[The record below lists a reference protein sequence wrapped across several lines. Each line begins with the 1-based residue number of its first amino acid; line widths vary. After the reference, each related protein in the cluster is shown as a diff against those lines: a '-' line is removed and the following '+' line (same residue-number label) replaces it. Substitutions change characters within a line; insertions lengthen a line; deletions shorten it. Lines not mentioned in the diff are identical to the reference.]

1 MLEFILKIQARD
13 SKGLVSA
20 ISTTIANKGYNIVK
34 NDEFVDPLKQR
45 FFMRLKIQK
54 EIKPLNTEIKEQEE
68 RSLKTALFK
77 ALENFSE
84 LLIGVILTHK
94 KNIILLATKESHC
107 LGDLLLRVY
116 GGELNAQ
123 ILGVISNHEILRP
136 LVEKFDIPYFYA
148 PCVDQILHEKE
159 VLEIIKNLEL
169 KHKVSTD
176 LLVLAKYMRIL
187 SHDFTKR
194 YENQILNIHHS
205 FLPAFIGANPYQQA
219 FERGVKVIGATAHF
233 VNESLDAGPIIIQ
246 DTLPINHNY
255 SVEKMRLAG
264 KDIEKLVL
272 ARALKLVLEDRV
284 FVHENKTVVFWMP
297 LDFSNLNEESLKY
310 QIKAEFFK
318 DKKFLYS
325 GGKIDFI
332 LSYKHRSNAILPI
345 LWGEAKRGNFD
356 DLDKA
361 FTQLLLTIGQHRLY
375 THHTPPYLCAFDAF
389 RMEFIAFDD
398 AITSFFYQ
406 SGINFSITPSNHNT
420 EGFKHALNAF
430 KAMCKSH
437 KFVFNFKTQ
446 SQECKEFIK
455 NNLNSSHLLNKIPID
470 KNNFFTIYQ
479 KWFEAVK
486 PTIDIDWEVA
496 KTKGI
501 LDADYYLADLLSD
514 GDKTIIEKLQTILSS
529 SYYKLKRGVNELGKI
544 DFMEVGFTDGQQA
557 HQEFW
562 NIYKRPP
569 KVEFQAFILERR
581 DLLVPSDVRERKGAF
596 FTPRI
601 WVEKSQEYLAKALGQ
616 DYQEDYIIWDCAGGT
631 GNLLNGLTNK
641 ANCFL
646 STLDSNDVAIVK
658 ELAATNKLNL
668 LENHV
673 FQFDFL
679 NDDFN
684 KAPKSLQEILND
696 KEKRKKLIIYI
707 NPPYAEATS
716 AKTPS
721 GTGKNKDLV
730 ARGNLICEKYKDELN
745 KANNELFAQFFMRIY
760 KELDGCIMASFSTL
774 KYLNSSNFKKFREV
788 FKAEF
793 KGGFMVPADTF
804 DNVKGQFPIGFLVW
818 DTATPPPLKPTNALN
833 LEVFDSFGEFLGYKT
848 FKPIVDKVKNINQ
861 YLKRYNINNSNILGF
876 IDCAGVDFQNNNFVN
891 LANNKNPKR
900 NITFFGLTPTNLLI
914 GAIYF
919 SIRHC
924 IKATWQN
931 DRDQFYAPYD
941 DAFQDD
947 SEFKNNCLTFMLFHA
962 QNRITTTQGTNHF
975 IPFSETEVKAE
986 GRYSSHALLDFLKG
1000 KIKEEG
1006 DSLFLNA
1013 KKENKPLEFS
1023 QSASKVF
1030 DAGREIYRYYHTQAS
1045 TNRLYNANASLYD
1058 IKEFFQGRNAQ
1069 GKLNLPAK
1077 AKDEYYKQLYA
1088 NLQDA
1093 LKDLAKEIQP
1103 KVYEYGFLRE

>member
-1 MLEFILKIQARD
+1 
-13 SKGLVSA
+13 
-20 ISTTIANKGYNIVK
+20 
-34 NDEFVDPLKQR
+34 
-45 FFMRLKIQK
+45 
-54 EIKPLNTEIKEQEE
+54 
-68 RSLKTALFK
+68 
-77 ALENFSE
+77 
-84 LLIGVILTHK
+84 
-94 KNIILLATKESHC
+94 
-107 LGDLLLRVY
+107 
-116 GGELNAQ
+116 
-123 ILGVISNHEILRP
+123 
-136 LVEKFDIPYFYA
+136 
-148 PCVDQILHEKE
+148 
-159 VLEIIKNLEL
+159 
-169 KHKVSTD
+169 
-176 LLVLAKYMRIL
+176 
-187 SHDFTKR
+187 
-194 YENQILNIHHS
+194 
-205 FLPAFIGANPYQQA
+205 
-219 FERGVKVIGATAHF
+219 
-233 VNESLDAGPIIIQ
+233 
-246 DTLPINHNY
+246 
-255 SVEKMRLAG
+255 
-264 KDIEKLVL
+264 
-272 ARALKLVLEDRV
+272 
-284 FVHENKTVVFWMP
+284 MP
-297 LDFSNLNEESLKY
+297 LDFSSLNEEPLKS

-325 GGKIDFI
+325 GDKIDFI
-332 LSYKHRSNAILPI
+332 LSYKHPNATLPI
-345 LWGEAKRGNFD
+345 LWGEAKKGNFD

-361 FTQLLLTIGQHRLY
+361 FTQLLLTIGKHRLY
-375 THHTPPYLCAFDAF
+375 NHHTPPYLCAFDAF

-398 AITSFFYQ
+398 TITNFFYE

-420 EGFKHALNAF
+420 EGFKHALDVF
-430 KAMCKSH
+430 KDKCKSH
-437 KFVFNFKTQ
+437 KFVFDFKTQ
-446 SQECKEFIK
+446 SQECKEFIES
-455 NNLNSSHLLNKIPID
+455 NLNSSHLLNKIQID

-562 NIYKRPP
+562 RIYKRPP
-569 KVEFQAFILERR
+569 KVEFQAFILERH

-646 STLDSNDVAIVK
+646 STLDSNNVAIVK
-658 ELAATNKLNL
+658 ELAAANKLNL

-684 KAPKSLQEILND
+684 KAPKSLQEILED

-707 NPPYAEATS
+707 NPPYAEAGNK
-716 AKTPS
+716 AKMS
-721 GTGKNKDLV
+721 GTGEHKSKVARNNKTHETYKDLL
-730 ARGNLICEKYKDELN
+730 GSGS
-745 KANNELFAQFFMRIY
+745 NELFAQFFMRIY
-760 KELDGCIMASFSTL
+760 MELNGCIMASFSTL

-788 FKAEF
+788 FKAKFLE
-793 KGGFMVPADTF
+793 GFMVPADSF

-833 LEVFDSFGEFLGYKT
+833 LEVFDSLGEFLGYKNIHSCNKVLFLADYLQKFQPT
-848 FKPIVDKVKNINQ
+848 KRDTIFGYLDPGRNSFQHQNLVHISVIDKSKQSHVKYFPIIATT
-861 YLKRYNINNSNILGF
+861 ILLVSVF
-876 IDCAGVDFQNNNFVN
+876 
-891 LANNKNPKR
+891 
-900 NITFFGLTPTNLLI
+900 
-914 GAIYF
+914 F

-947 SEFKNNCLTFMLFHA
+947 SEFKNNCLIFMLFHT

-975 IPFSETEVKAE
+975 IPFDEEEVGAKE
-986 GRYSSHALLDFLKG
+986 RYASHVLLDFLKV
-1000 KIKEEG
+1000 KLKEQTQNNN
-1006 DSLFLNA
+1006 LFNSS
-1013 KKENKPLEFS
+1013 KKERKPLEFS
-1023 QSASKVF
+1023 ETALSVLN
-1030 DAGREIYRYYHTQAS
+1030 AGREIYRYYHAQDFTK
-1045 TNRLYNANASLYD
+1045 NDYNANVSLYD

-1069 GKLNLPAK
+1069 CKLNPPVK
-1077 AKDEYYKQLYA
+1077 AKDTYYKQLYV

>member
-1 MLEFILKIQARD
+1 
-13 SKGLVSA
+13 
-20 ISTTIANKGYNIVK
+20 
-34 NDEFVDPLKQR
+34 
-45 FFMRLKIQK
+45 
-54 EIKPLNTEIKEQEE
+54 
-68 RSLKTALFK
+68 
-77 ALENFSE
+77 
-84 LLIGVILTHK
+84 
-94 KNIILLATKESHC
+94 
-107 LGDLLLRVY
+107 
-116 GGELNAQ
+116 
-123 ILGVISNHEILRP
+123 
-136 LVEKFDIPYFYA
+136 
-148 PCVDQILHEKE
+148 
-159 VLEIIKNLEL
+159 
-169 KHKVSTD
+169 
-176 LLVLAKYMRIL
+176 
-187 SHDFTKR
+187 
-194 YENQILNIHHS
+194 
-205 FLPAFIGANPYQQA
+205 
-219 FERGVKVIGATAHF
+219 
-233 VNESLDAGPIIIQ
+233 
-246 DTLPINHNY
+246 
-255 SVEKMRLAG
+255 
-264 KDIEKLVL
+264 
-272 ARALKLVLEDRV
+272 
-284 FVHENKTVVFWMP
+284 MP
-297 LDFSNLNEESLKY
+297 LDCNSLISLREEPLKS

-325 GGKIDFI
+325 GDKIDFM
-332 LSYKHRSNAILPI
+332 LSYKHPNATLPI
-345 LWGEAKRGNFD
+345 LWGEAKRGDFD

-361 FTQLLLTIGQHRLY
+361 FTQLLLTIGKHRLY
-375 THHTPPYLCAFDAF
+375 NHHTPPYLCAFDAF

-398 AITSFFYQ
+398 AITSFFYK
-406 SGINFSITPSNHNT
+406 SDIDFSITPSNHNT
-420 EGFKHALNAF
+420 EGFKHALGVF
-430 KAMCKSH
+430 KAKCKSH
-437 KFVFNFKTQ
+437 KFVFDFKTQ
-446 SQECKEFIK
+446 SQECKEFIE
-455 NNLNSSHLLNKIPID
+455 NNLNSSHLLNKIQID

-557 HQEFW
+557 HKEFW
-562 NIYKRPP
+562 NIYERPP

-684 KAPKSLQEILND
+684 KVPKSLQEILED

-707 NPPYAEATS
+707 NPPYAEAGNK
-716 AKTPS
+716 AKMS
-721 GTGKNKDLV
+721 GTGEHKAKVARNNKTHETYKDLLGSG
-730 ARGNLICEKYKDELN
+730 A
-745 KANNELFAQFFMRIY
+745 NELFAQFFMRIY
-760 KELDGCIMASFSTL
+760 KELNGVILASFSTL
-774 KYLNSSNFKKFREV
+774 KNLQGSNFKKFREV

-818 DTATPPPLKPTNALN
+818 DTATPPLKPTNALN
-833 LEVFDSFGEFLGYKT
+833 LEVFDSLGEFLGYKN
-848 FKPIVDKVKNINQ
+848 IVNENVKNIHMW
-861 YLKRYNINNSNILGF
+861 LKQKEKIENMEILGYIDTPTPDFQGSPSVAIINNKNSSKRHSVYFAIASSNIL
-876 IDCAGVDFQNNNFVN
+876 
-891 LANNKNPKR
+891 
-900 NITFFGLTPTNLLI
+900 FGSVF
-914 GAIYF
+914 F

-947 SEFKNNCLTFMLFHA
+947 SEFKNNCLTFMLFHT
-962 QNRITTTQGTNHF
+962 QNRITSTQGANHF
-975 IPFSETEVKAE
+975 IPFSETEVNAKE
-986 GRYSSHALLDFLKG
+986 RYSSHALLDFLKG
-1000 KIKEEG
+1000 GIKEEG

-1023 QSASKVF
+1023 QSALNVF
-1030 DAGREIYRYYHTQAS
+1030 NAGKEIYRYYHKQDS
-1045 TNRLYNANASLYD
+1045 TNYNANASLYD

>member
-1 MLEFILKIQARD
+1 ML
-13 SKGLVSA
+13 
-20 ISTTIANKGYNIVK
+20 
-34 NDEFVDPLKQR
+34 
-45 FFMRLKIQK
+45 
-54 EIKPLNTEIKEQEE
+54 
-68 RSLKTALFK
+68 
-77 ALENFSE
+77 
-84 LLIGVILTHK
+84 
-94 KNIILLATKESHC
+94 
-107 LGDLLLRVY
+107 
-116 GGELNAQ
+116 
-123 ILGVISNHEILRP
+123 
-136 LVEKFDIPYFYA
+136 
-148 PCVDQILHEKE
+148 
-159 VLEIIKNLEL
+159 
-169 KHKVSTD
+169 
-176 LLVLAKYMRIL
+176 
-187 SHDFTKR
+187 
-194 YENQILNIHHS
+194 
-205 FLPAFIGANPYQQA
+205 
-219 FERGVKVIGATAHF
+219 
-233 VNESLDAGPIIIQ
+233 
-246 DTLPINHNY
+246 
-255 SVEKMRLAG
+255 
-264 KDIEKLVL
+264 
-272 ARALKLVLEDRV
+272 
-284 FVHENKTVVFWMP
+284 
-297 LDFSNLNEESLKY
+297 LDFSSLNEETLKI

-325 GGKIDFI
+325 GNKIDFM
-332 LSYKHRSNAILPI
+332 LSYKHPNATLPI
-345 LWGEAKRGNFD
+345 LWGEAKKGNFD

-361 FTQLLLTIGQHRLY
+361 FTQLLLTIGKHKLY

-398 AITSFFYQ
+398 TITSFFYQ
-406 SGINFSITPSNHNT
+406 SHIDFSITPSNHNT
-420 EGFKHALNAF
+420 EGFKHALDAF
-430 KAMCKSH
+430 KAMSKSH

-562 NIYKRPP
+562 NIYERPP

-658 ELAATNKLNL
+658 ELAAANKLNL

-684 KAPKSLQEILND
+684 KVPKSLQEILND

-707 NPPYAEATS
+707 NPPYAEAGNK
-716 AKTPS
+716 AKMS
-721 GTGKNKDLV
+721 GTGEHKAKV
-730 ARGNLICEKYKDELN
+730 ARNNKTHETYKNLLGSG
-745 KANNELFAQFFMRIY
+745 ANELFAQFFMCIY
-760 KELDGCIMASFSTL
+760 RELNGCIMASFSTL

-788 FKAEF
+788 FKAKFLE
-793 KGGFMVPADTF
+793 GFMVPADSF
-804 DNVKGQFPIGFLVW
+804 DNVRGQFPIGFLVW
-818 DTATPPPLKPTNALN
+818 DTATPPLKPTNALN
-833 LEVFDSFGEFLGYKT
+833 LEVFDSLGEFLGCKT
-848 FKPIVDKVKNINQ
+848 FKPMIMDKVKSINEWFKIYKDEQ
-861 YLKRYNINNSNILGF
+861 DYLGILVY
-876 IDCAGVDFQNNNFVN
+876 DAPDFSHQNTNYLQNHKGTSH
-891 LANNKNPKR
+891 LHYEK
-900 NITFFGLTPTNLLI
+900 LTPANLLI

-947 SEFKNNCLTFMLFHA
+947 SEFKNNCLIFMLFHT
-962 QNRITTTQGTNHF
+962 QNRITATQGTNHF
-975 IPFSETEVKAE
+975 IPFSEDEVDPKE
-986 GRYSSHALLDFLKG
+986 RYLSHALLDFLRG
-1000 KIKEEG
+1000 GIKEKG

-1023 QSASKVF
+1023 QSALNVF
-1030 DAGREIYRYYHTQAS
+1030 NAGKKIYRYYHTQAS
-1045 TNRLYNANASLYD
+1045 TNPHYNANASLYD

-1088 NLQDA
+1088 NLQDT

>member
-1 MLEFILKIQARD
+1 MLLD
-13 SKGLVSA
+13 CSK
-20 ISTTIANKGYNIVK
+20 
-34 NDEFVDPLKQR
+34 
-45 FFMRLKIQK
+45 
-54 EIKPLNTEIKEQEE
+54 
-68 RSLKTALFK
+68 
-77 ALENFSE
+77 
-84 LLIGVILTHK
+84 
-94 KNIILLATKESHC
+94 
-107 LGDLLLRVY
+107 
-116 GGELNAQ
+116 
-123 ILGVISNHEILRP
+123 
-136 LVEKFDIPYFYA
+136 
-148 PCVDQILHEKE
+148 
-159 VLEIIKNLEL
+159 
-169 KHKVSTD
+169 
-176 LLVLAKYMRIL
+176 
-187 SHDFTKR
+187 
-194 YENQILNIHHS
+194 
-205 FLPAFIGANPYQQA
+205 
-219 FERGVKVIGATAHF
+219 
-233 VNESLDAGPIIIQ
+233 
-246 DTLPINHNY
+246 
-255 SVEKMRLAG
+255 
-264 KDIEKLVL
+264 
-272 ARALKLVLEDRV
+272 
-284 FVHENKTVVFWMP
+284 
-297 LDFSNLNEESLKY
+297 LNEETLKI

-325 GGKIDFI
+325 EGKIDFM
-332 LSYKHRSNAILPI
+332 LSYKHPNAILPI
-345 LWGEAKRGNFD
+345 LWGEAKKGNFD

-361 FTQLLLTIGQHRLY
+361 FTQLLLTIGKHRLHA
-375 THHTPPYLCAFDAF
+375 HHTPPYLCAFDAF

-398 AITSFFYQ
+398 AITSFFYE

-420 EGFKHALNAF
+420 EGFKHALDKF
-430 KAMCKSH
+430 KAKCKSH
-437 KFVFNFKTQ
+437 KFVFDFKTQ
-446 SQECKEFIK
+446 SQECKEFIE
-455 NNLNSSHLLNKIPID
+455 NNLNSSRLLNKIQID

-562 NIYKRPP
+562 NIYERPP

-658 ELAATNKLNL
+658 ELAAANKLKL

-684 KAPKSLQEILND
+684 KAPKSLQEILED

-707 NPPYAEATS
+707 NPPYAEAGNK
-716 AKTPS
+716 AKMS
-721 GTGKNKDLV
+721 GTGEHKAKV
-730 ARGNLICEKYKDELN
+730 ARNNKTHETYKDFLGSG
-745 KANNELFAQFFMRIY
+745 ANELFAQFFMCIY
-760 KELDGCIMASFSTL
+760 MELDGCIMASFSKL

-788 FKAEF
+788 FKAKFLE
-793 KGGFMVPADTF
+793 GFMVPADSF

-818 DTATPPPLKPTNALN
+818 DTATPPNPPLKPTNALN
-833 LEVFDSFGEFLGYKT
+833 LEVFDSLGEFLGYKN
-848 FKPIVDKVKNINQ
+848 IVNENVKNIHMW
-861 YLKRYNINNSNILGF
+861 LKQKEKIENMEILGYIDTPTPDFQGSPSVAIINNKNSSKRHSVYFAIASSNIL
-876 IDCAGVDFQNNNFVN
+876 
-891 LANNKNPKR
+891 
-900 NITFFGLTPTNLLI
+900 FGSVF
-914 GAIYF
+914 F

-947 SEFKNNCLTFMLFHA
+947 SEFKNNCLIFMLFHT

-975 IPFSETEVKAE
+975 IPFSETEVNAKE
-986 GRYSSHALLDFLKG
+986 RYSSHALLDFLKG
-1000 KIKEEG
+1000 KIKEGG

-1023 QSASKVF
+1023 LCASRVF
-1030 DAGREIYRYYHTQAS
+1030 DAGKEIYRYYHKQAS
-1045 TNRLYNANASLYD
+1045 TNRPYNANASLYD

>member
-1 MLEFILKIQARD
+1 ML
-13 SKGLVSA
+13 
-20 ISTTIANKGYNIVK
+20 
-34 NDEFVDPLKQR
+34 
-45 FFMRLKIQK
+45 
-54 EIKPLNTEIKEQEE
+54 
-68 RSLKTALFK
+68 
-77 ALENFSE
+77 
-84 LLIGVILTHK
+84 
-94 KNIILLATKESHC
+94 
-107 LGDLLLRVY
+107 
-116 GGELNAQ
+116 
-123 ILGVISNHEILRP
+123 
-136 LVEKFDIPYFYA
+136 
-148 PCVDQILHEKE
+148 
-159 VLEIIKNLEL
+159 
-169 KHKVSTD
+169 
-176 LLVLAKYMRIL
+176 
-187 SHDFTKR
+187 
-194 YENQILNIHHS
+194 
-205 FLPAFIGANPYQQA
+205 
-219 FERGVKVIGATAHF
+219 
-233 VNESLDAGPIIIQ
+233 
-246 DTLPINHNY
+246 
-255 SVEKMRLAG
+255 
-264 KDIEKLVL
+264 
-272 ARALKLVLEDRV
+272 
-284 FVHENKTVVFWMP
+284 
-297 LDFSNLNEESLKY
+297 LDFSNLNEEPLKS

-318 DKKFLYS
+318 DKKFLY
-325 GGKIDFI
+325 GGDKIDFM
-332 LSYKHRSNAILPI
+332 LSYKHPNAILPI

-361 FTQLLLTIGQHRLY
+361 FTQLLLTIGKHRFY

-398 AITSFFYQ
+398 TITSFFHQ
-406 SGINFSITPSNHNT
+406 SDIDFSITPSNHNT
-420 EGFKHALNAF
+420 EGFKHALDKF

-437 KFVFNFKTQ
+437 KFVFDFKTQ
-446 SQECKEFIK
+446 SQECKEFIE
-455 NNLNSSHLLNKIPID
+455 NNLNSSHLLNKIQID

-544 DFMEVGFTDGQQA
+544 DFMEIGFTDGQQA

-562 NIYKRPP
+562 NIYERPP

-581 DLLVPSDVRERKGAF
+581 DLLMPSDVRERKGAF

-684 KAPKSLQEILND
+684 KAPKSLQEILED

-707 NPPYAEATS
+707 NPPYAEAGNK
-716 AKTPS
+716 AKMS
-721 GTGKNKDLV
+721 GTGEHKAKV
-730 ARGNLICEKYKDELN
+730 ARNNKTHETYKDFLGSG
-745 KANNELFAQFFMRIY
+745 ANELFAQFFMRIY
-760 KELDGCIMASFSTL
+760 MELDGCIMASFSKL

-788 FKAEF
+788 FKAKFLE
-793 KGGFMVPADTF
+793 GFMVPADSF

-818 DTATPPPLKPTNALN
+818 DTATPPSLKPTNALN
-833 LEVFDSFGEFLGYKT
+833 LEVFDSLGEFLGYKNIHSCNKVLFLADYLQKFQPKKRDT
-848 FKPIVDKVKNINQ
+848 IFGYLDPGRNSFQHQNLVHISVIDKSQQSHVKYFPIIATT
-861 YLKRYNINNSNILGF
+861 IL
-876 IDCAGVDFQNNNFVN
+876 FVSV
-891 LANNKNPKR
+891 
-900 NITFFGLTPTNLLI
+900 F
-914 GAIYF
+914 F

-947 SEFKNNCLTFMLFHA
+947 SEFKNNCLIFMLFHT

-975 IPFSETEVKAE
+975 IPFSETEVNAKD
-986 GRYSSHALLDFLKG
+986 RYSSHALLDFLKG
-1000 KIKEEG
+1000 KIKEGG
-1006 DSLFLNA
+1006 DSLFLNT

-1023 QSASKVF
+1023 LCASRVF
-1030 DAGREIYRYYHTQAS
+1030 DAGREIYRYYHTHF
-1045 TNRLYNANASLYD
+1045 TNRHYNANASLYD

-1077 AKDEYYKQLYA
+1077 AKDGYYKQLYA

>member
-1 MLEFILKIQARD
+1 ML
-13 SKGLVSA
+13 
-20 ISTTIANKGYNIVK
+20 
-34 NDEFVDPLKQR
+34 
-45 FFMRLKIQK
+45 
-54 EIKPLNTEIKEQEE
+54 
-68 RSLKTALFK
+68 
-77 ALENFSE
+77 
-84 LLIGVILTHK
+84 
-94 KNIILLATKESHC
+94 
-107 LGDLLLRVY
+107 
-116 GGELNAQ
+116 
-123 ILGVISNHEILRP
+123 
-136 LVEKFDIPYFYA
+136 
-148 PCVDQILHEKE
+148 
-159 VLEIIKNLEL
+159 
-169 KHKVSTD
+169 
-176 LLVLAKYMRIL
+176 
-187 SHDFTKR
+187 
-194 YENQILNIHHS
+194 
-205 FLPAFIGANPYQQA
+205 
-219 FERGVKVIGATAHF
+219 
-233 VNESLDAGPIIIQ
+233 
-246 DTLPINHNY
+246 
-255 SVEKMRLAG
+255 
-264 KDIEKLVL
+264 
-272 ARALKLVLEDRV
+272 
-284 FVHENKTVVFWMP
+284 
-297 LDFSNLNEESLKY
+297 LDFSSLNEETLKI

-325 GGKIDFI
+325 GDKIDFM
-332 LSYKHRSNAILPI
+332 LSYKHPNATLPI
-345 LWGEAKRGNFD
+345 LWGEAKNGNFD

-361 FTQLLLTIGQHRLY
+361 FTQLLLTIGKHKLY
-375 THHTPPYLCAFDAF
+375 THHTPPYLCAFNAF

-398 AITSFFYQ
+398 TITSFFYE
-406 SGINFSITPSNHNT
+406 SGIDFSITPSNHNT

-430 KAMCKSH
+430 KAKCKSH

-455 NNLNSSHLLNKIPID
+455 NHLNSSHLLNKIQID

-486 PTIDIDWEVA
+486 PTIDINWEVA

-529 SYYKLKRGVNELGKI
+529 NYYKLKRGVNELGKI
-544 DFMEVGFTDGQQA
+544 DFMEIGFTDGQQA

-562 NIYKRPP
+562 NIYERPP

-616 DYQEDYIIWDCAGGT
+616 DYQDDYIIWDCAGGT

-658 ELAATNKLNL
+658 ELAASNKLNL

-679 NDDFN
+679 NDDF
-684 KAPKSLQEILND
+684 KSDKVPKSLQEILKD
-696 KEKRKKLIIYI
+696 EEKRKKLIIYI
-707 NPPYAEATS
+707 NPPYAEAGNK
-716 AKTPS
+716 AKMS
-721 GTGKNKDLV
+721 GTGEHKAKV
-730 ARGNLICEKYKDELN
+730 ARNNKTYETYKDFLGSG
-745 KANNELFAQFFMRIY
+745 ANELFIQFFMRIY
-760 KELDGCIMASFSTL
+760 KELNGCIMASFSKL

-788 FKAEF
+788 FKAKFLE
-793 KGGFMVPADTF
+793 GFMVPADSF

-818 DTATPPPLKPTNALN
+818 DTATPPLKPTNAIN
-833 LEVFDSFGEFLGYKT
+833 LEVFDSSGEFLGYKNIHSCNKVLFLADYLQKFHPKKRDT
-848 FKPIVDKVKNINQ
+848 IFGYLDPGRNSFQHQNLVHISVIDKSQQSHVKYFPIIATT
-861 YLKRYNINNSNILGF
+861 ILLVSVF
-876 IDCAGVDFQNNNFVN
+876 
-891 LANNKNPKR
+891 
-900 NITFFGLTPTNLLI
+900 
-914 GAIYF
+914 F

-947 SEFKNNCLTFMLFHA
+947 SEFKNNCLIFMLFHT

-975 IPFSETEVKAE
+975 IPFSETEVNVKE
-986 GRYSSHALLDFLKG
+986 RYSSHALLDFLKG

-1023 QSASKVF
+1023 QSALNVF
-1030 DAGREIYRYYHTQAS
+1030 NAGKEIYRYYHTQDF
-1045 TNRLYNANASLYD
+1045 TNRPYNANISLYD

>member
-1 MLEFILKIQARD
+1 ML
-13 SKGLVSA
+13 
-20 ISTTIANKGYNIVK
+20 
-34 NDEFVDPLKQR
+34 
-45 FFMRLKIQK
+45 
-54 EIKPLNTEIKEQEE
+54 
-68 RSLKTALFK
+68 
-77 ALENFSE
+77 
-84 LLIGVILTHK
+84 
-94 KNIILLATKESHC
+94 
-107 LGDLLLRVY
+107 
-116 GGELNAQ
+116 
-123 ILGVISNHEILRP
+123 
-136 LVEKFDIPYFYA
+136 
-148 PCVDQILHEKE
+148 
-159 VLEIIKNLEL
+159 
-169 KHKVSTD
+169 
-176 LLVLAKYMRIL
+176 
-187 SHDFTKR
+187 
-194 YENQILNIHHS
+194 
-205 FLPAFIGANPYQQA
+205 
-219 FERGVKVIGATAHF
+219 
-233 VNESLDAGPIIIQ
+233 
-246 DTLPINHNY
+246 
-255 SVEKMRLAG
+255 
-264 KDIEKLVL
+264 
-272 ARALKLVLEDRV
+272 
-284 FVHENKTVVFWMP
+284 
-297 LDFSNLNEESLKY
+297 LDFSSLNEETLKSR
-310 QIKAEFFK
+310 IKAEFFK

-325 GGKIDFI
+325 GGQIDFK
-332 LSYKHRSNAILPI
+332 LSYKHPNATLPI
-345 LWGEAKRGNFD
+345 LWGEAKKGNSG

-361 FTQLLLTIGQHRLY
+361 FTQLLLTIGKHRLY

-398 AITSFFYQ
+398 AITSFFYE
-406 SGINFSITPSNHNT
+406 SSINFSITPSNHNT
-420 EGFKHALNAF
+420 EGFKHALDKF

-437 KFVFNFKTQ
+437 KFVFDFKTQ
-446 SQECKEFIK
+446 SQECKEFIE
-455 NNLNSSHLLNKIPID
+455 NNLNSSHLLNKIQID

-479 KWFEAVK
+479 KWLEAVK

-514 GDKTIIEKLQTILSS
+514 GGKTIIEKLQTILSF

-544 DFMEVGFTDGQQA
+544 DFMEIGFTDGQQA
-557 HQEFW
+557 HKEFW
-562 NIYKRPP
+562 NIYERPP

-658 ELAATNKLNL
+658 ELAAANKLNL

-679 NDDFN
+679 NDNFEST
-684 KAPKSLQEILND
+684 PKSLQEILND

-716 AKTPS
+716 AKTPG

-760 KELDGCIMASFSTL
+760 MELNGCIMASFSML

-788 FKAEF
+788 FKAKFLE
-793 KGGFMVPADTF
+793 GFMVPADSF

-818 DTATPPPLKPTNALN
+818 DTATLHLKPTNAIN
-833 LEVFDSFGEFLGYKT
+833 LEVFDSLGEFLGYKT

-861 YLKRYNINNSNILGF
+861 YLKQYNINNSNILGF

-947 SEFKNNCLTFMLFHA
+947 SEFKNNCLIFMLFHT
-962 QNRITTTQGTNHF
+962 QNRITTTQGINHF
-975 IPFSETEVKAE
+975 IPFSEIEVNAKE
-986 GRYSSHALLDFLKG
+986 RYASHVLLDFLKV
-1000 KIKEEG
+1000 KLQEQTQNNNLF
-1006 DSLFLNA
+1006 DSS
-1013 KKENKPLEFS
+1013 KKERNPLEFS
-1023 QSASKVF
+1023 ETALSVLN
-1030 DAGREIYRYYHTQAS
+1030 AGREIYRYYHTQDF
-1045 TNRLYNANASLYD
+1045 TNRPYNANISLYD

-1077 AKDEYYKQLYA
+1077 AKDEHYKQLYA

>member
-1 MLEFILKIQARD
+1 
-13 SKGLVSA
+13 
-20 ISTTIANKGYNIVK
+20 
-34 NDEFVDPLKQR
+34 
-45 FFMRLKIQK
+45 
-54 EIKPLNTEIKEQEE
+54 
-68 RSLKTALFK
+68 
-77 ALENFSE
+77 
-84 LLIGVILTHK
+84 
-94 KNIILLATKESHC
+94 
-107 LGDLLLRVY
+107 
-116 GGELNAQ
+116 
-123 ILGVISNHEILRP
+123 
-136 LVEKFDIPYFYA
+136 
-148 PCVDQILHEKE
+148 
-159 VLEIIKNLEL
+159 
-169 KHKVSTD
+169 
-176 LLVLAKYMRIL
+176 
-187 SHDFTKR
+187 
-194 YENQILNIHHS
+194 
-205 FLPAFIGANPYQQA
+205 
-219 FERGVKVIGATAHF
+219 
-233 VNESLDAGPIIIQ
+233 
-246 DTLPINHNY
+246 
-255 SVEKMRLAG
+255 
-264 KDIEKLVL
+264 
-272 ARALKLVLEDRV
+272 
-284 FVHENKTVVFWMP
+284 MP
-297 LDFSNLNEESLKY
+297 LDFSKLNEEPLKIK
-310 QIKAEFFK
+310 IKAEFFK

-325 GGKIDFI
+325 GDKIDFM
-332 LSYKHRSNAILPI
+332 LSYKHPNATLPI
-345 LWGEAKRGNFD
+345 LWGEAKRGDFG

-361 FTQLLLTIGQHRLY
+361 FTQLLLTIGKHKLH
-375 THHTPPYLCAFDAF
+375 THHTPPYLCTFNAF
-389 RMEFIAFDD
+389 RMEFIAYDD
-398 AITSFFYQ
+398 TITNFFYK
-406 SGINFSITPSNHNT
+406 SDIDFSITPSNHNT
-420 EGFKHALNAF
+420 EGFKHALDAF
-430 KAMCKSH
+430 KTMSKSH

-446 SQECKEFIK
+446 SQECKEFIE
-455 NNLNSSHLLNKIPID
+455 NHLNSSHLLNKIQID

-514 GDKTIIEKLQTILSS
+514 GGKTIIEKLQTILSS

-544 DFMEVGFTDGQQA
+544 DFMEIGFTDSQQA

-562 NIYKRPP
+562 NIYERPP
-569 KVEFQAFILERR
+569 KLEFQAFILERR

-658 ELAATNKLNL
+658 ELAAANKLNL

-679 NDDFN
+679 NDGFN

-730 ARGNLICEKYKDELN
+730 ARGNLICKKYKDDLN

-760 KELDGCIMASFSTL
+760 RELNGCIMASFSTL

-788 FKAEF
+788 FKAKFLE
-793 KGGFMVPADTF
+793 GFMVPADSF

-818 DTATPPPLKPTNALN
+818 DTATPPPPLKPTNALN
-833 LEVFDSFGEFLGYKT
+833 LEVFDSLGEFLGYKT

-861 YLKRYNINNSNILGF
+861 YLKQYNINNSNILGF

-947 SEFKNNCLTFMLFHA
+947 SEFKNNCLIFMLFHT
-962 QNRITTTQGTNHF
+962 QNRITTTQGINHF
-975 IPFSETEVKAE
+975 IPFSETEVNAKE
-986 GRYSSHALLDFLKG
+986 RYSSHALLDFLKG
-1000 KIKEEG
+1000 GIKEEG

-1023 QSASKVF
+1023 QSALNVF
-1030 DAGREIYRYYHTQAS
+1030 NAGKEIYRHYHTQDL
-1045 TNRLYNANASLYD
+1045 TNRHYNANASLYD

-1077 AKDEYYKQLYA
+1077 AKDEHYKQLYA

>member
-1 MLEFILKIQARD
+1 ML
-13 SKGLVSA
+13 
-20 ISTTIANKGYNIVK
+20 
-34 NDEFVDPLKQR
+34 
-45 FFMRLKIQK
+45 
-54 EIKPLNTEIKEQEE
+54 
-68 RSLKTALFK
+68 
-77 ALENFSE
+77 
-84 LLIGVILTHK
+84 
-94 KNIILLATKESHC
+94 
-107 LGDLLLRVY
+107 
-116 GGELNAQ
+116 
-123 ILGVISNHEILRP
+123 
-136 LVEKFDIPYFYA
+136 
-148 PCVDQILHEKE
+148 
-159 VLEIIKNLEL
+159 
-169 KHKVSTD
+169 
-176 LLVLAKYMRIL
+176 
-187 SHDFTKR
+187 
-194 YENQILNIHHS
+194 
-205 FLPAFIGANPYQQA
+205 
-219 FERGVKVIGATAHF
+219 
-233 VNESLDAGPIIIQ
+233 
-246 DTLPINHNY
+246 
-255 SVEKMRLAG
+255 
-264 KDIEKLVL
+264 
-272 ARALKLVLEDRV
+272 
-284 FVHENKTVVFWMP
+284 
-297 LDFSNLNEESLKY
+297 LDFSNLNEEPLKS

-325 GGKIDFI
+325 GGKIDFM
-332 LSYKHRSNAILPI
+332 LSYKHPNAILPI

-361 FTQLLLTIGQHRLY
+361 FTQLLLTIGKHKFHN
-375 THHTPPYLCAFDAF
+375 HHTPPYLCAFNAF

-398 AITSFFYQ
+398 TITNFFYK
-406 SGINFSITPSNHNT
+406 SDINFSITPSNHNT
-420 EGFKHALNAF
+420 EGFKHALDAF
-430 KAMCKSH
+430 KTMSKSH
-437 KFVFNFKTQ
+437 KWVFNFKTQ
-446 SQECKEFIK
+446 SQECKEFIE
-455 NNLNSSHLLNKIPID
+455 NHLNSSHLLNKIQID

-544 DFMEVGFTDGQQA
+544 DFMEIGFTDGQQA

-562 NIYKRPP
+562 SIYERPP

-658 ELAATNKLNL
+658 ELAAANKLKL

-684 KAPKSLQEILND
+684 KVPKSLQEILND

-707 NPPYAEATS
+707 NPPYAEAGNK
-716 AKTPS
+716 AKMS
-721 GTGKNKDLV
+721 GTGEHKAKVARNNKTHETYKDLL
-730 ARGNLICEKYKDELN
+730 GSGS
-745 KANNELFAQFFMRIY
+745 NELFAQFFMRIY
-760 KELDGCIMASFSTL
+760 IELNGCIMASFSTL

-818 DTATPPPLKPTNALN
+818 DTATPPLKPTNALN
-833 LEVFDSFGEFLGYKT
+833 LEVFDSLGEFLGYKN
-848 FKPIVDKVKNINQ
+848 IVNENENVKNIHMW
-861 YLKRYNINNSNILGF
+861 LKQKEKIENMEILGYIDTPTPDFQGSPSVAIINNKNSSKRHSVYFAIASSNIL
-876 IDCAGVDFQNNNFVN
+876 
-891 LANNKNPKR
+891 
-900 NITFFGLTPTNLLI
+900 FGSVF
-914 GAIYF
+914 F

-947 SEFKNNCLTFMLFHA
+947 SEFKNNCLIFMLFHT

-975 IPFSETEVKAE
+975 IPFSETEVNAKE
-986 GRYSSHALLDFLKG
+986 RYSSHALLDFLKG

-1013 KKENKPLEFS
+1013 KK
-1023 QSASKVF
+1023 
-1030 DAGREIYRYYHTQAS
+1030 R
-1045 TNRLYNANASLYD
+1045 
-1058 IKEFFQGRNAQ
+1058 
-1069 GKLNLPAK
+1069 
-1077 AKDEYYKQLYA
+1077 KQTP
-1088 NLQDA
+1088 
-1093 LKDLAKEIQP
+1093 KIQP
-1103 KVYEYGFLRE
+1103 ERFKKGVGCWQRNLSPLPHTSFHRLPL

>member
-1 MLEFILKIQARD
+1 ML
-13 SKGLVSA
+13 S
-20 ISTTIANKGYNIVK
+20 
-34 NDEFVDPLKQR
+34 
-45 FFMRLKIQK
+45 
-54 EIKPLNTEIKEQEE
+54 
-68 RSLKTALFK
+68 
-77 ALENFSE
+77 
-84 LLIGVILTHK
+84 
-94 KNIILLATKESHC
+94 
-107 LGDLLLRVY
+107 
-116 GGELNAQ
+116 
-123 ILGVISNHEILRP
+123 
-136 LVEKFDIPYFYA
+136 
-148 PCVDQILHEKE
+148 
-159 VLEIIKNLEL
+159 
-169 KHKVSTD
+169 
-176 LLVLAKYMRIL
+176 
-187 SHDFTKR
+187 
-194 YENQILNIHHS
+194 
-205 FLPAFIGANPYQQA
+205 
-219 FERGVKVIGATAHF
+219 
-233 VNESLDAGPIIIQ
+233 
-246 DTLPINHNY
+246 
-255 SVEKMRLAG
+255 
-264 KDIEKLVL
+264 
-272 ARALKLVLEDRV
+272 
-284 FVHENKTVVFWMP
+284 
-297 LDFSNLNEESLKY
+297 DFSSLNEEPLKS

-325 GGKIDFI
+325 GDKIDFM
-332 LSYKHRSNAILPI
+332 LSYKHPNAILPI
-345 LWGEAKRGNFD
+345 LWGEAKKGNFD

-361 FTQLLLTIGQHRLY
+361 FTQLLLTIGKHRFH

-398 AITSFFYQ
+398 TITSFFYE
-406 SGINFSITPSNHNT
+406 SGIDFSITPSNHNT
-420 EGFKHALNAF
+420 EGFKHALDKF
-430 KAMCKSH
+430 KAKCKSH

-446 SQECKEFIK
+446 SQECKEFIE
-455 NNLNSSHLLNKIPID
+455 NHLNSSHLLNKIQID

-557 HQEFW
+557 HKEFW
-562 NIYKRPP
+562 NIYERPP

-658 ELAATNKLNL
+658 DLAAKNHLKL

-684 KAPKSLQEILND
+684 KAPKSLQEILKD

-707 NPPYAEATS
+707 NPPYAEAGNK
-716 AKTPS
+716 AKMS
-721 GTGKNKDLV
+721 GTGEHKAKV
-730 ARGNLICEKYKDELN
+730 ARNNKTHEKYKDLLGSG
-745 KANNELFAQFFMRIY
+745 ANELFAQFFMRIY
-760 KELDGCIMASFSTL
+760 KELNGCIMASFSTL

-788 FKAEF
+788 FKAKFLE
-793 KGGFMVPADTF
+793 GFMVPADSF
-804 DNVKGQFPIGFLVW
+804 DNVSGQFPIGFLVW
-818 DTATPPPLKPTNALN
+818 DTATPPLKPTNALN
-833 LEVFDSFGEFLGYKT
+833 LEVFDSFGGFLGYKN
-848 FKPIVDKVKNINQ
+848 IVNENVKNIHMW
-861 YLKRYNINNSNILGF
+861 LKQKEKIENMEILGYIDTPTPDFQGSPSVAIINNKNSSKRHSVYFAIASSNIL
-876 IDCAGVDFQNNNFVN
+876 
-891 LANNKNPKR
+891 
-900 NITFFGLTPTNLLI
+900 FGSVF
-914 GAIYF
+914 F

-947 SEFKNNCLTFMLFHA
+947 SEFKNNCLIFMLFHT
-962 QNRITTTQGTNHF
+962 QNRITSTQGTNHF
-975 IPFSETEVKAE
+975 IPFSETEVKAKE
-986 GRYSSHALLDFLKG
+986 RYSSRTLLDFLKG

-1013 KKENKPLEFS
+1013 KKENKPLKFS
-1023 QSASKVF
+1023 LSASRVF
-1030 DAGREIYRYYHTQAS
+1030 DAGKEIYRYYHTQDF
-1045 TNRLYNANASLYD
+1045 TNRPYNANASLYD

>member
-1 MLEFILKIQARD
+1 MLLDCSKFNEETLKI
-13 SKGLVSA
+13 
-20 ISTTIANKGYNIVK
+20 
-34 NDEFVDPLKQR
+34 
-45 FFMRLKIQK
+45 
-54 EIKPLNTEIKEQEE
+54 
-68 RSLKTALFK
+68 
-77 ALENFSE
+77 
-84 LLIGVILTHK
+84 
-94 KNIILLATKESHC
+94 
-107 LGDLLLRVY
+107 
-116 GGELNAQ
+116 
-123 ILGVISNHEILRP
+123 
-136 LVEKFDIPYFYA
+136 
-148 PCVDQILHEKE
+148 
-159 VLEIIKNLEL
+159 
-169 KHKVSTD
+169 
-176 LLVLAKYMRIL
+176 
-187 SHDFTKR
+187 
-194 YENQILNIHHS
+194 
-205 FLPAFIGANPYQQA
+205 
-219 FERGVKVIGATAHF
+219 
-233 VNESLDAGPIIIQ
+233 
-246 DTLPINHNY
+246 
-255 SVEKMRLAG
+255 
-264 KDIEKLVL
+264 
-272 ARALKLVLEDRV
+272 
-284 FVHENKTVVFWMP
+284 
-297 LDFSNLNEESLKY
+297 

-325 GGKIDFI
+325 EDKIKIDFM
-332 LSYKHRSNAILPI
+332 LSYKHPNATLPI

-361 FTQLLLTIGQHRLY
+361 FVQLLLTIGKHRLY

-398 AITSFFYQ
+398 TITSFFYK

-430 KAMCKSH
+430 KAKCKSH
-437 KFVFNFKTQ
+437 KFVFDFKTQ
-446 SQECKEFIK
+446 SQECKEFIE
-455 NNLNSSHLLNKIPID
+455 NNLNSSHLLNKIQID

-562 NIYKRPP
+562 NIYERPP

-631 GNLLNGLTNK
+631 GNLLNGLINK

-679 NDDFN
+679 NDDFYSE
-684 KAPKSLQEILND
+684 KVPKSLQEILKD
-696 KEKRKKLIIYI
+696 KEKLKKLIIYI
-707 NPPYAEATS
+707 NPPYAEAGNK
-716 AKTPS
+716 AKMS
-721 GTGKNKDLV
+721 GTGEHKAKV
-730 ARGNLICEKYKDELN
+730 ARNNKTYETYKDFLGSG
-745 KANNELFAQFFMRIY
+745 ANELFAQFFMRIY
-760 KELDGCIMASFSTL
+760 MELDGCIMASFSKL

-788 FKAEF
+788 FKAKFLE
-793 KGGFMVPADTF
+793 GFMVPADSF

-818 DTATPPPLKPTNALN
+818 DTATPPLKPTNALN
-833 LEVFDSFGEFLGYKT
+833 LEVFDSLGEFLGYKN
-848 FKPIVDKVKNINQ
+848 IVNENVKNIHMW
-861 YLKRYNINNSNILGF
+861 LKQKEKIENMEILGYIDTPTPDFQGSPSVAIINNKNSSKRHSVYFAIASSNIL
-876 IDCAGVDFQNNNFVN
+876 
-891 LANNKNPKR
+891 
-900 NITFFGLTPTNLLI
+900 FGSVF
-914 GAIYF
+914 F

-947 SEFKNNCLTFMLFHA
+947 SEFKNNCLTFMLFHT

-975 IPFSETEVKAE
+975 IPFSETEVNAKE
-986 GRYSSHALLDFLKG
+986 RYSSHALLDFLKG
-1000 KIKEEG
+1000 KIKEGG

-1023 QSASKVF
+1023 QSASRVF

-1045 TNRLYNANASLYD
+1045 TNRPYNANASLYD

-1077 AKDEYYKQLYA
+1077 AKCKHYRQLYA

>member
-1 MLEFILKIQARD
+1 ML
-13 SKGLVSA
+13 
-20 ISTTIANKGYNIVK
+20 
-34 NDEFVDPLKQR
+34 
-45 FFMRLKIQK
+45 
-54 EIKPLNTEIKEQEE
+54 
-68 RSLKTALFK
+68 
-77 ALENFSE
+77 
-84 LLIGVILTHK
+84 
-94 KNIILLATKESHC
+94 
-107 LGDLLLRVY
+107 
-116 GGELNAQ
+116 
-123 ILGVISNHEILRP
+123 
-136 LVEKFDIPYFYA
+136 
-148 PCVDQILHEKE
+148 
-159 VLEIIKNLEL
+159 
-169 KHKVSTD
+169 
-176 LLVLAKYMRIL
+176 
-187 SHDFTKR
+187 
-194 YENQILNIHHS
+194 
-205 FLPAFIGANPYQQA
+205 
-219 FERGVKVIGATAHF
+219 
-233 VNESLDAGPIIIQ
+233 
-246 DTLPINHNY
+246 
-255 SVEKMRLAG
+255 
-264 KDIEKLVL
+264 
-272 ARALKLVLEDRV
+272 
-284 FVHENKTVVFWMP
+284 
-297 LDFSNLNEESLKY
+297 LDFSSLNEETLKI

-325 GGKIDFI
+325 GEKIDFM
-332 LSYKHRSNAILPI
+332 LSYKHPNATLPI
-345 LWGEAKRGNFD
+345 LWGEAKKGNFD

-361 FTQLLLTIGQHRLY
+361 FTQLLLTIGKHKLY

-398 AITSFFYQ
+398 TITSFFYE

-430 KAMCKSH
+430 KAKCKSH
-437 KFVFNFKTQ
+437 KLVFNFKTQ
-446 SQECKEFIK
+446 SQECKEFIE
-455 NNLNSSHLLNKIPID
+455 NNLNSSHLLNKIQID

-557 HQEFW
+557 HKEFW
-562 NIYKRPP
+562 NIYERPP

-596 FTPRI
+596 FTPKI
-601 WVEKSQEYLAKALGQ
+601 WVEKSQEYLAKALRQ

-658 ELAATNKLNL
+658 ELAAANKLNL

-707 NPPYAEATS
+707 NPPYAEAGNK
-716 AKTPS
+716 AKMS
-721 GTGKNKDLV
+721 GTGEHKAKVARNNKTHETYKDLL
-730 ARGNLICEKYKDELN
+730 GSGS
-745 KANNELFAQFFMRIY
+745 NELFAQFFMRIY
-760 KELDGCIMASFSTL
+760 KELNGCIMASFSTL

-788 FKAEF
+788 FKAKFLE
-793 KGGFMVPADTF
+793 GFMVPADSF

-818 DTATPPPLKPTNALN
+818 DTATPPPLKPTNAIN
-833 LEVFDSFGEFLGYKT
+833 LEVFDSLGEFLGCKN
-848 FKPIVDKVKNINQ
+848 IVNENVKNIHKW
-861 YLKRYNINNSNILGF
+861 LKQKEKIENMEILGYIDTPTPDFQGSSSVAIINNKNSSKRHSVYFAITSSNIL
-876 IDCAGVDFQNNNFVN
+876 
-891 LANNKNPKR
+891 
-900 NITFFGLTPTNLLI
+900 FGSVF
-914 GAIYF
+914 F

-947 SEFKNNCLTFMLFHA
+947 SEFKNNCLIFMLFHT

-975 IPFSETEVKAE
+975 IPFSETEVNAKE
-986 GRYSSHALLDFLKG
+986 RYSSHALLDFLKG

-1023 QSASKVF
+1023 PSASRVF
-1030 DAGREIYRYYHTQAS
+1030 DAGREIYRYYHKQDF
-1045 TNRLYNANASLYD
+1045 TNPPYNANISLYD

-1077 AKDEYYKQLYA
+1077 AKDGYYKQLYA